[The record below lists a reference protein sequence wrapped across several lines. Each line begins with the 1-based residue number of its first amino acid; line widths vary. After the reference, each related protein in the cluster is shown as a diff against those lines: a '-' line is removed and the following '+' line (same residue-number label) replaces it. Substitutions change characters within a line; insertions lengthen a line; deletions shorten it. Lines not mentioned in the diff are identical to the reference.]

1 MTERGEHGRGLTLIL
16 SLEEMQGWARDNR
29 RRGVRTA
36 LVPTMGALHAGHASL
51 LKQARSCGEQVVLSI
66 FVNPLQFGP
75 SEDLAKYPR
84 DLDADLRLAAKTGCD
99 VVFLPMPASMYPTGF
114 QTDVRVREIEQGLCG
129 AQRPGHFVGVATV
142 VLKLLHLVL
151 PDVALFGEKDYQQL
165 AVIRQLVRDLSVP
178 VEIKGCPL
186 VRDEDGLALS
196 SRNVYLSSA
205 ERQQAQR
212 LSQGLFAARALYETG
227 ECGADRLLAAAQEP
241 LLRAEGLALEYLELR
256 DAETLRPVSGQVADP
271 AVLLVAARVG
281 KTRLL
286 DNVILGRQLRVSKE
300 LRLGGDT

>member
-16 SLEEMQGWARDNR
+16 SLEEMQGWARDNQ

-99 VVFLPMPASMYPTGF
+99 VVFLPTPASMYPTGF

-186 VRDEDGLALS
+186 VRDADGLALS
-196 SRNVYLSSA
+196 SRNVYLSSG

-212 LSQGLFAARALYETG
+212 LSQGLFAARALYEAG
-227 ECGADRLLAAAQEP
+227 ECGADRLLAAAQAP
-241 LLRAEGLALEYLELR
+241 ILRAEGLALEYLELR

-271 AVLLVAARVG
+271 VVLLVAARVG

-300 LRLGGDT
+300 IRQAGDT